1 MTPGLSKE
9 SCRKVG
15 SSDALVRTARAT
27 SQGGERVPI
36 YLAIGQMLI
45 AAALI
50 GAVLLQ
56 VQGGGL
62 GGIFGQ
68 SDGVYRTRRGIERTL
83 FRLTIILA
91 VVFVVMAMLTVALT

>member
-1 MTPGLSKE
+1 
-9 SCRKVG
+9 
-15 SSDALVRTARAT
+15 
-27 SQGGERVPI
+27 
-36 YLAIGQMLI
+36 MLI
-45 AAALI
+45 AVALI
-50 GAVLLQ
+50 GVVLLQ

-91 VVFVVMAMLTVALT
+91 AVFVLMAMVTVALT